1 MDLSEINLNRVFKK
15 TKTVLFW
22 RDKIRASG
30 IMLPSCGRIDTSH
43 RGSCTTAT
51 HACHL
56 TDWLSFPEDRL
67 TWGDLTERELTRMV
81 PQVFS
86 YQHSYQIS
94 QKKKHSEWL
103 QRLIFHNTT
112 PTHVRSSQCSSTNCH
127 PYSHPGTEYVIPSFT
142 MKIHCYMHEWRNS

>member
-1 MDLSEINLNRVFKK
+1 MYLKKQKRFYSEGKK
-15 TKTVLFW
+15 Y
-22 RDKIRASG
+22 G
-30 IMLPSCGRIDTSH
+30 LPELCCLPVVELILHTEGVAQQLHMPVIW
-43 RGSCTTAT
+43 
-51 HACHL
+51 L
-56 TDWLSFPEDRL
+56 TGCLVPEDRL
-67 TWGDLTERELTRMV
+67 TWGDVTERELTWMV

-94 QKKKHSEWL
+94 QKKKHSEGL

-142 MKIHCYMHEWRNS
+142 MKIHCYRNS